1 MYRIVFVL
9 LMLCPCIV
17 QAADLYVG
25 GAICDITP
33 DQPILLS
40 GQFNPRVSNGVQY
53 PIQANIVALESREGD
68 KRLDSAVIISF
79 DLVYPHPNL
88 QKPLVAE
95 IVKAVPDFD
104 ASKLIVCGTHTHA
117 SAVMVDEQFPPQN
130 KGEMKPSDYNS
141 WAAKKVAQSVKQAW
155 ESRKK
160 GKFSFG
166 MDYAVVG
173 LNRRAVYEDGSAV
186 MYGPTNTPR
195 FRAVEGMEDHDVNSL
210 FFWDESDK
218 LIAAIINVSCPSQEV
233 ENLSVISSDYWG
245 PTRIALRQK
254 HGEDVAIL
262 AMCGAAGDQSP
273 HLRYMQQAVRRMD
286 GLRKLDR
293 LQELARRI
301 VNAVESTYEVVQND
315 KQASPTLKHETKI
328 LTLPRRIPTE
338 AEYNNC
344 KSEYEKRKGNP
355 NDGQARWNKRIV
367 DMYESLKDN
376 PNPTYD
382 TSINVLRIGDCVI
395 CTNQFELY
403 TDFAIQMKARSK
415 ATQTIVVQL
424 AAGAG
429 KPSETEKTDDGK
441 PFPWTFLAKSG
452 TYLPSERAVK
462 GGGYGAVI
470 QSNTVGPEGGQIIVE
485 ETLKMIDGMF

>member
-1 MYRIVFVL
+1 MKQLFFAFFVL
-9 LMLCPCIV
+9 LCV
-17 QAADLYVG
+17 FANAADLYVG

-33 DQPILLS
+33 DQPILLA
-40 GQFNPRVSNGVQY
+40 GQFHSRISNGVQY

-68 KRLDSAVIISF
+68 KRLDSAVIVSLDWVSPSI
-79 DLVYPHPNL
+79 NI
-88 QKPLVAE
+88 QMPLVKA
-95 IVKAVPDFD
+95 IVKAIPDFD
-104 ASKLIVCGTHTHA
+104 ASKLLFCCTHTHT
-117 SAVMVDEQFPPQN
+117 SAVLSDDSYPALNQ
-130 KGEMKPSDYNS
+130 GEMKPSAYAA
-141 WAAKKVAQSVKQAW
+141 WAVEKIVPAVKQAW

-160 GKFSFG
+160 GKFSYG
-166 MDYAVVG
+166 MDYAVVA

-301 VNAVESTYEVVQND
+301 VNAVENTYEVVQND